1 MSDGAAAVIG
11 VDPGRSKAG
20 YALLDGA
27 GAIMAAG
34 IEPVERLPARLRELA
49 AGRSIAAIALGGGT
63 NARGVKAALEGLGL
77 PVHLV
82 DEYETSRGARE
93 LYFADHPPRGWRRLV
108 PIGLQLPGRPI
119 DDYAAVLIA
128 RRFLARGAAARSLR

>member
-1 MSDGAAAVIG
+1 MNEAAAVIG

-20 YALLDGA
+20 YALVESSGA
-27 GAIMAAG
+27 VVTAG
-34 IEPVERLPARLRELA
+34 VEPVERLQARLTAL
-49 AGRSIAAIALGGGT
+49 IAQRPIRAIALGRGT
-63 NARGVKAALEGLGL
+63 NAGPVRAALAELGL

-82 DEYETSRGARE
+82 DEYETTRGART

-108 PIGLQLPGRPI
+108 PLGLQVPPRPV

-128 RRFLARGAAARSLR
+128 RRFLARGVEGEPLR